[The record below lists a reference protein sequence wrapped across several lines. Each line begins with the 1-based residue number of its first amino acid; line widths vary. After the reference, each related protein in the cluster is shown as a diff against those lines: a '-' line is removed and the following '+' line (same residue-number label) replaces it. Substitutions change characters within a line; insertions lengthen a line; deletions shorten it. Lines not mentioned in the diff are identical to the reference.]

1 MTEIFSIDLIR
12 LDGGTQSRAQI
23 DQTTVDAYAES
34 IRSDAVFPPVVVFYD
49 GKEYWLADGF
59 HRVQAY
65 KQEGC
70 VTIGAD
76 IRSGTR
82 REAILYSVGANASH
96 GLRRSN
102 ADKRRAV
109 ETLLRDEEWSKKSD
123 RWIAE
128 KCGVDHRF
136 VGNARVTTGDGPQ
149 LQERTGQDGKT
160 RKLPTKREPAPETPP
175 VEPHP
180 ALARQRSAPPAE
192 MPEEPELDFEDIEPE
207 ATIAE
212 SAMMPQEPAVA
223 TAPLT
228 ATIRDTLAAKGA
240 STAQFERVATLSE
253 EDRRKVAKLVAVE
266 GLSVKRALLR
276 VAPSAKFVALAEM
289 YVETDDEEANELNYL
304 RDKRAQ

>member
-34 IRSDAVFPPVVVFYD
+34 IRNDAVFPPVVVFYD

-82 REAILYSVGANASH
+82 REAILYSVGANAAH

-128 KCGVDHRF
+128 KCGVGHQL
-136 VGNARVTTGDGPQ
+136 VGATRCQ
-149 LQERTGQDGKT
+149 LDDSSSSPERTGQDGKT
-160 RKLPTKREPAPETPP
+160 RKLPTKREPAPEAPRI
-175 VEPHP
+175 EPHP
-180 ALARQRSAPPAE
+180 ALARQRSAPPAK
-192 MPEEPELDFEDIEPE
+192 MPEEPALDFDDSEPE
-207 ATIAE
+207 ATIVEPA
-212 SAMMPQEPAVA
+212 PAVA
-223 TAPLT
+223 APVRVST
-228 ATIRDTLAAKGA
+228 PIDDSNPYDETWIDDTIRGAMRVPAHLMNSLVTRFMSAVAARGIYL
-240 STAQFERVATLSE
+240 TRDER
-253 EDRRKVAKLVAVE
+253 
-266 GLSVKRALLR
+266 
-276 VAPSAKFVALAEM
+276 
-289 YVETDDEEANELNYL
+289 
-304 RDKRAQ
+304 